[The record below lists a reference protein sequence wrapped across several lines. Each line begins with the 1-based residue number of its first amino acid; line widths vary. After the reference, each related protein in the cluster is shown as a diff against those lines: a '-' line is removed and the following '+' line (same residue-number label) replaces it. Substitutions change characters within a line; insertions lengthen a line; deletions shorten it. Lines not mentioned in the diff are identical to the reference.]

1 MQKAFKRV
9 FSLFLSIVLV
19 LSTFAATG
27 IQSFAAG
34 NVATSK
40 SGAYLMAYFTGQGA
54 GEKIHFA
61 TSKDGYNFEPLNGNK
76 AIIDPVGSGVTGH
89 VRDPYVFRG
98 QDGWFYI
105 LGADIDAEKSEQNH
119 TIFCWR
125 SKDLISWDFHNLIDI
140 GAQIA
145 DTTRA
150 WAPQAIWDANH
161 KNDDGTTG
169 AYMMYW
175 ANQTTNAGGVVS
187 ATTLYYSYTKDFKTF
202 SAPQSLYAPENEK
215 SAIDGDIVYDA
226 LHNVYYLYFK
236 DEQTSVIMM
245 AESLSSVNGPYSNPK
260 PAIGK
265 ELLPQN
271 EPENQALEG
280 CQMYN
285 INGTSTWLLIAD
297 KYKGDTKF
305 LMFSTDNFNTFKAVD
320 EADYTINN
328 CNPRHGSIMQIT
340 DAEYD
345 ALNAAY
351 GKRTSTQSGL
361 RSGEHVLD
369 LMMCRYFADYGN
381 TTTDS
386 SGNHY
391 ELEKTNKIA
400 MTVEN
405 DIVGAKFTSN
415 DATTTKN
422 TDNGSYAYISTKKM
436 FSENAA
442 NLKDGITI
450 SFRSKGVDS
459 GTIHYFDA
467 MNAPKFGD
475 ITKGTL
481 GIGSTYSKYDDFFLQ
496 TNGLFEALKKGKEYS
511 TKNSTSMSTGEWHN
525 YAISMSN
532 GYIMLS
538 VDGKKVSEIT
548 NSAIDAEWFNNVFAS
563 DTSKLGLGISAWSG
577 DKLLDGTIG
586 DFCIFSRALTPKEVE
601 AAMDELLD
609 APEENILSTNI
620 KQMFFD
626 NCGSDS
632 GTGYAAEYLDTAS
645 DTAYGDKVVVD
656 DTYGKV
662 LATNGQSVTAYKQFN
677 NSTKYEN
684 GYTMSFT
691 VNPGADLGNDPIISL
706 GSLLSVSETG
716 DLKYSYGTSTYAAS
730 NIFADK
736 LTKNEWHNVTI
747 QFVPNFTF
755 ERIYVYVDSELTAT
769 IDTFKGIPEGSAYP
783 EISIITGAFQSG
795 SQVVTYG
802 PSDCKL
808 NNVRIYAGCVNKVD
822 LYNQE
827 LNLYAAKIIKQNIE
841 DFKQLVQT
849 WHVDPS
855 DPSKNVILPNI
866 GEGYAAYDAA
876 QRYLDSI
883 TYGDTV
889 AKPEMFEK
897 LASDLRAA
905 MDKMKPENYKA
916 LTANGKCVYGPSDT
930 DCATADKKAYSG
942 LLYNA
947 DLGENADSNPS
958 PVMHIQPGNDIHVS
972 VDTRV
977 GYDNTVFLYDGT
989 GTELKMP
996 VYTATKSNGNNTVAQ
1011 SGFYNK
1017 LTTFYP
1023 TTVPYQTDNFK
1034 NSDGSYNIKLDPSG
1048 DEPVAGAAAT
1058 SKVFTLEGKTGESS
1072 SSGNARWH
1080 GYSEDGEVNFADIN
1094 ASKSGMGCTRENTQR
1109 YVSDR
1114 LSYQLNT
1121 NKTVFYYNILQFHPE
1136 EAIKGDGYYGHTPV
1150 EYIDKDGKSF
1160 DGSRLIGKSRLAGK
1174 YNISWGVSFVSAN
1187 RPQDYNWDGAT
1198 RVNFLNPNSAV
1209 YVVDSSKVYE
1219 LLNDA
1224 KMAENIHN
1232 LFNYTSESAQQ
1243 YCDAIDAFTSL
1254 DPTQYNIADGVESAV
1269 NHMQSDIDM
1278 AVDAYETAKALH
1290 SDNEILVP
1298 IGNYTNLK
1306 KHMEN
1311 TDYIN
1316 TYNGTGK
1323 LEDGTDVDRNKF
1335 TDDSLADFDN
1345 CYESIRR
1352 HFTNMNPELGKDAQD
1367 YLAQDSL
1374 VNIASGRLD
1383 VMYERLMERIDYT
1396 ELRNNRDAYGKETLT
1411 VNNVN
1416 EETGELETEQQFTIS
1431 TWVPYNDTVTLANG
1445 VLDNNVMVNGHPLS
1459 YEKDGKTVVLNDENG
1474 DVLQFGATNTP
1485 KYKYKEK
1492 VFTAGTQGG
1501 TQTYWVVDETNPSK
1515 QAVVVDDSTQMMYKA
1530 NDKLEPVAAQD
1541 CYDAYNAAQA
1551 QAQKLDYD
1559 AYLNKAEAV
1568 KNNLQKGYVIDGTNK
1583 FAKDFDIND
1592 TSSVYVRYN
1601 GDIYKNVSGNAKL
1614 DAITSGVVTTYN
1626 IETSNANLRKYEVTY
1641 KIITDGGEPEIVK
1654 DRELRSYGDIVT
1666 LEYTGAGKVL
1676 AWKVEQGGRETY
1688 INNVSAQYNVKIQ
1701 EDSEI
1706 TVYVTTDAKAT
1717 YAVEVRDYF
1726 NRAKVVFVQ
1735 EGTTATFDGLTV
1747 KFSDGQTVTA
1757 QDCSYMTQSIWY
1769 VNNASVDAGGTI
1781 TIDKDTV
1788 IKATGVRIDG
1798 KMTYNFVGGKFADGS
1813 ASAEYGIDEKVVATA
1828 DDAADFIGIAMKTIH
1843 GYTMLTYE
1851 KTYTFYAYPVSKQ
1864 FENSTVEL
1872 VAVTGSNISEYF
1884 SESAKADVENQLPMS
1899 YGVGLVKDGNFSLF
1913 CNITGGLKEN
1923 PETDKVQIVERG
1935 VLYSPTAMTADQ
1947 MLKGADGVKTA
1958 RSSSDIQ
1965 KVQYMITKK
1974 GALNTACMRSYVAYL
1989 EKVENPE
1996 YITQKDKDEFIW
2008 VPKVAY
2014 GPVINYADCL

>member
-1 MQKAFKRV
+1 MQKALKRV
-9 FSLFLSIVLV
+9 FSLFLSIVLI

-27 IQSFAAG
+27 MSSFAAG

-40 SGAYLMAYFTGQGA
+40 SGAYLMAYFTGQGT

-61 TSKDGYNFEPLNGNK
+61 TSKDGYNFEPLNGNNP
-76 AIIDPVGSGVTGH
+76 IIDPVGSGVTGH

-98 QDGWFYI
+98 QDGYFYI
-105 LGADIDAEKSEQNH
+105 LGTDLDAEKSDYQNS
-119 TIFCWR
+119 TLYCWQ
-125 SKDLISWDFHNLIDI
+125 SKDLITWDLHNLIDI
-140 GAQIA
+140 GKLIP
-145 DTTRA
+145 DTSRA
-150 WAPQAIWDANH
+150 WAPQALWDANH

-175 ANQTTNAGGVVS
+175 ANQTSNAGGVIS
-187 ATTLYYSYTKDFKTF
+187 ATTLFCSYTKDFKTF
-202 SAPQSLYAPENEK
+202 SAPQSLYAPESGK
-215 SAIDGDIVYDA
+215 SAIDGDIVYDK
-226 LHNVYYLYFK
+226 LHNVYYMYFK
-236 DEQTSVIMM
+236 DEAQEAIYM
-245 AESLSSVNGPYSNPK
+245 ASSSNPSGPYTNVK

-285 INGTSTWLLIAD
+285 VNGTSTWLLIAD
-297 KYKGDTKF
+297 KFKGDTKF
-305 LMFSTDNFNTFKAVD
+305 LMFQTDDFNTFKAVD

-340 DAEYD
+340 DDEYD
-345 ALNAAY
+345 LLNAAY

-386 SGNHY
+386 SGHHY
-391 ELEKTNKIA
+391 ELEKTNKIT

-415 DATTTKN
+415 GAKSGNPDG
-422 TDNGSYAYISTKKM
+422 GSYAYISTKKM
-436 FSENAA
+436 FNDNACS
-442 NLKDGITI
+442 LKDGITI
-450 SFRSKGVDS
+450 SFRSKGVNS

-481 GIGSTYSKYDDFFLQ
+481 GIGSTYAKYDDFFLQ
-496 TNGLFEALKKGKEYS
+496 TNGLFEALKKGKEYQ

-525 YAISMSN
+525 YAISMTN

-548 NSAIDAEWFNNVFAS
+548 DSAIDTEWFNNVFRS
-563 DTSKLGLGISAWSG
+563 DSSKLGLGISAWSG
-577 DKLLDGTIG
+577 DQLLDGTIG
-586 DFCIFSRALTPKEVE
+586 DFCIFSRALTPKEVDS
-601 AAMDELLD
+601 AMEELLD
-609 APEENILSTNI
+609 APEENILSSNI
-620 KQMFFD
+620 SQMFFD

-632 GTGYAAEYLDTAS
+632 GTGYSSEYLDTTP
-645 DTAYGDKVVVD
+645 DTVYGDKVIVD

-662 LATNGQSVTAYKQFN
+662 LATNGQTVTAYKQFN
-677 NSTKYEN
+677 NSTKHEN
-684 GYTMSFT
+684 GYTLSFT
-691 VNPGADLGNDPIISL
+691 VNPGADLGTDSIISL
-706 GSLLSVSETG
+706 GTHLSISETG
-716 DLKYSYGTSTYAAS
+716 DLNYSYGTSSYSAS

-736 LTKNEWHNVTI
+736 LTKNTWHNITV

-769 IDTFKGIPEGSAYP
+769 IDTFKGIPSGSSYP
-783 EISIITGAFQSG
+783 DVSIITGAFQSG
-795 SQVVTYG
+795 TQIVSYG

-822 LYNQE
+822 LHNQE
-827 LNLYAAKIIKQNIE
+827 LNLYAAQIIKKNIE

-866 GEGYAAYDAA
+866 GKGYAAYDAA

-905 MDKMKPENYKA
+905 MDEMKPENYKA
-916 LTANGKCVYGPSDT
+916 LTANGKYVYGANDT
-930 DCATADKKAYSG
+930 DCATADAKAYSG
-942 LLYNA
+942 LLYDA
-947 DLGENADSNPS
+947 DLGETADSNPS
-958 PVMHIQPGNDIHVS
+958 PVMHIQAGSDIHVS

-989 GTELKMP
+989 GTELRMP
-996 VYTATKSNGNNTVAQ
+996 IYSATKSNGNNTVAQ
-1011 SGFYNK
+1011 KGFYNK

-1023 TTVPYQTDNFK
+1023 TTVPYQTDNFT
-1034 NSDGSYNIKLDPSG
+1034 NSDGSSNTKLDPSG
-1048 DEPVAGAAAT
+1048 DDPVTGAAAT

-1072 SSGNARWH
+1072 ANGNARWH
-1080 GYSEDGEVNFADIN
+1080 GYSEDGVVNFADIK
-1094 ASKSGMGCTRENTQR
+1094 ASKSGMGCTRENTQK
-1109 YVSDR
+1109 YISDR
-1114 LSYQLNT
+1114 LSYQLST
-1121 NKTVFYYNILQFHPE
+1121 NKTVFYYNILKFNPQE
-1136 EAIKGDGYYGHTPV
+1136 MLANGYDGFSSI
-1150 EYIDKDGKSF
+1150 EYIDKNDQF
-1160 DGSRLIGKSRLAGK
+1160 IDGSRFIGRSKIAGK

-1187 RPQDYNWDGAT
+1187 KPQDYNWDNAT

-1219 LLNDA
+1219 LLNDT

-1232 LFNYTSESAQQ
+1232 IFNYTSESAQQ

-1254 DPTQYNIADGVESAV
+1254 DPTQYSLADGVSSAV
-1269 NHMQSDIDM
+1269 NHMQTDIDM
-1278 AVDAYETAKALH
+1278 AVDTYERARLQH
-1290 SDNEILVP
+1290 SDKEILVP

-1306 KHMEN
+1306 NHMEN

-1323 LEDGTDVDRNKF
+1323 LSDGTDVDRSKY
-1335 TDDSLADFDN
+1335 TVDSLADFDK

-1352 HFTNMNPELGKDAQD
+1352 HFTNMNPELENDAQD
-1367 YLAQDSL
+1367 YLEQDDL
-1374 VNIASGRLD
+1374 VNVASGRLD
-1383 VMYERLMERIDYT
+1383 VMYERLMEKIDYT
-1396 ELRNNRDAYGKETLT
+1396 ELRNNRDTYGKETLT
-1411 VNNVN
+1411 VNNVD
-1416 EETGELETEQQFTIS
+1416 EETGEIKTNQQFTIS
-1431 TWVPYNDTVTLANG
+1431 SWVPYNDIVTLANG
-1445 VLDNNVMVNGHPLS
+1445 VLYNNVVQNGKVLS
-1459 YEKDGKTVVLNDENG
+1459 YEKDGNTITLTDENG
-1474 DVLQFGATNTP
+1474 LPLSFGADNTP

-1501 TQTYWVVDETNPSK
+1501 SETYYVVDETNPSK
-1515 QAVVVDDSTQMMYKA
+1515 QASVVDDTTGSMYKA
-1530 NDKLEPVAAQD
+1530 NEKLEPVAAQD

-1559 AYLNKAEAV
+1559 AYLDKAEAV
-1568 KNNLQKGYVIDGTNK
+1568 KNNLQKGYVIDDSNK
-1583 FAKDFDIND
+1583 FAKDFDRND

-1601 GDIYKNVSGNAKL
+1601 GDIYKNVSGNDKL
-1614 DAITSGVVTTYN
+1614 DSITSGVVTTYN
-1626 IETSNANLRKYEVTY
+1626 IEKSNANLRKYEVTY

-1654 DRELRSYGDIVT
+1654 NKELHSYGDIVP
-1666 LEYTGAGKVL
+1666 LDYTGTGRVL

-1688 INNVSAQYNVKIQ
+1688 INNVSAQYSVKIQ
-1701 EDSEI
+1701 NNAEI
-1706 TVYVTTDAKAT
+1706 TVYVTTEEKAT
-1717 YAVEVRDYF
+1717 HAVEVRDYF

-1735 EGTTATFDGLTV
+1735 DGTTATFDGLTV
-1747 KFSDGQTVTA
+1747 KFSDGQEVTA
-1757 QDCSYMTQSIWY
+1757 QDCAYMTQSIWY
-1769 VNNASVDAGGTI
+1769 VDNSSIAASDII
-1781 TIDKDTV
+1781 TINKDTV
-1788 IKATGVRIDG
+1788 IKATGVRVDG
-1798 KMTYNFVGGKFADGS
+1798 KMTYTFNGGTFADGS
-1813 ASAEYGIDEKVVATA
+1813 TSAEYAIDEKVVATA
-1828 DDAADFIGIAMKTIH
+1828 DEAADFIGIAMKTVH
-1843 GYTMLTYE
+1843 GYTMLTYD
-1851 KTYTFYAYPVSKQ
+1851 KTYTFFAYPVSKQ
-1864 FENSTVEL
+1864 FVNSTVEL
-1872 VAVTGSNISEYF
+1872 VAVTSSNISDYF
-1884 SESAKADVENQLPMS
+1884 TEAAKADVENQLPMS
-1899 YGVGLVKDGNFSLF
+1899 YGVGFVKNGNFSLF

-1923 PETDKVQIVERG
+1923 PATDKVQVVERG

-1947 MLKGADGVKTA
+1947 MLKGADGVTTA
-1958 RSSSDIQ
+1958 RSSSDIE

-1974 GALNTACMRSYVAYL
+1974 AAPNGACMRSYVAYL

-2008 VPKVAY
+2008 VPQVAY
-2014 GPVINYADCL
+2014 GPVVNYADCI

>member
-305 LMFSTDNFNTFKAVD
+305 LMFSTDNFNAFKAVD

-511 TKNSTSMSTGEWHN
+511 TQNSTSMSTGEWHN

-548 NSAIDAEWFNNVFAS
+548 NSAIDAEWFNNVFVS

-632 GTGYAAEYLDTAS
+632 GPGYAAEYLDTAS

-905 MDKMKPENYKA
+905 MDEMKPENYKA
-916 LTANGKCVYGPSDT
+916 LTANGKYVYGPNDK
-930 DCATADKKAYSG
+930 DCINDDAKAYSG
-942 LLYNA
+942 LLYDA
-947 DLGENADSNPS
+947 DLGDNADTNASTVLTLGS
-958 PVMHIQPGNDIHVS
+958 GKKSI
-972 VDTRV
+972 DTRV

-989 GTELKMP
+989 NKELRMP
-996 VYTATKSNGNNTVAQ
+996 VYNASKSNGMTGN
-1011 SGFYNK
+1011 GYYIFM
-1017 LTTFYP
+1017 TTCYP
-1023 TTVPYQTDNFK
+1023 TVSIDNP
-1034 NSDGSYNIKLDPSG
+1034 D
-1048 DEPVAGAAAT
+1048 A
-1058 SKVFTLEGKTGESS
+1058 SKVFTLEGAAAINESS
-1072 SSGNARWH
+1072 DINDAPWH
-1080 GYSEDGEVNFADIN
+1080 GYNDDSVIDFSLMNGT
-1094 ASKSGMGCTRENTQR
+1094 KSYIGFDRENAKKYYTAR
-1109 YVSDR
+1109 MTYDVV
-1114 LSYQLNT
+1114 N
-1121 NKTVFYYNILQFHPE
+1121 NKTMFHYNVMKFHPDVMLAE
-1136 EAIKGDGYYGHTPV
+1136 GFEGFEPV
-1150 EYIDKDGKSF
+1150 EYIDKEDKF
-1160 DGSRLIGKSRLAGK
+1160 VDGSRFIGKSDIAGR
-1174 YNISWGVSFVSAN
+1174 YQLTWAVSMSNEGSVVSAKPKN
-1187 RPQDYNWDGAT
+1187 YSYDSSTYQT
-1198 RVNFLNPNSAV
+1198 TFLNDNRNI

-1219 LLNDA
+1219 LLNDT

-1232 LFNYTSESAQQ
+1232 IFNYTSDSAQE

-1254 DPTQYNIADGVESAV
+1254 DPTQYNLADGVSSAV
-1269 NHMQSDIDM
+1269 NHMQTDIDM
-1278 AVDAYETAKALH
+1278 AVDAYERARLQH

-1298 IGNYTNLK
+1298 IGNYSNLK

-1583 FAKDFDIND
+1583 FAKDFDIKD

-1654 DRELRSYGDIVT
+1654 DRELHSYGDIVP

-1701 EDSEI
+1701 ENSEI

-1726 NRAKVVFVQ
+1726 NRAKIVFVQ

-1884 SESAKADVENQLPMS
+1884 SETAKADVENQLPMS

>member
-305 LMFSTDNFNTFKAVD
+305 LMFSTDNFNAFKAVD

-511 TKNSTSMSTGEWHN
+511 TQNSTSMSTGEWHN

-548 NSAIDAEWFNNVFAS
+548 NSAIDAEWFNNVFVS

-632 GTGYAAEYLDTAS
+632 GTGYAAEYLDTSS

-691 VNPGADLGNDPIISL
+691 VNPGTDLGNDPIISL

-905 MDKMKPENYKA
+905 MDEMKPENYKA
-916 LTANGKCVYGPSDT
+916 LTANGKYVYGPNDK
-930 DCATADKKAYSG
+930 DCINDDAKAYSG
-942 LLYNA
+942 LLYDA
-947 DLGENADSNPS
+947 DLGDNADTNASTVLTLGS
-958 PVMHIQPGNDIHVS
+958 GKKSI
-972 VDTRV
+972 DTRV

-989 GTELKMP
+989 NKELRMP
-996 VYTATKSNGNNTVAQ
+996 VYNASKSNGMTGN
-1011 SGFYNK
+1011 GYYIFM
-1017 LTTFYP
+1017 TTCYP
-1023 TTVPYQTDNFK
+1023 TVSIDNP
-1034 NSDGSYNIKLDPSG
+1034 D
-1048 DEPVAGAAAT
+1048 A
-1058 SKVFTLEGKTGESS
+1058 SKVFTLEGAAAINESS
-1072 SSGNARWH
+1072 DINDAPWH
-1080 GYSEDGEVNFADIN
+1080 GYNDDSVIDFSLMNGT
-1094 ASKSGMGCTRENTQR
+1094 KSYIGFDRENAKKYYTAR
-1109 YVSDR
+1109 MTYDVV
-1114 LSYQLNT
+1114 N
-1121 NKTVFYYNILQFHPE
+1121 NKTMFHYNVMKFHPDVMLAE
-1136 EAIKGDGYYGHTPV
+1136 GFEGFEPV
-1150 EYIDKDGKSF
+1150 EYIDKEDKF
-1160 DGSRLIGKSRLAGK
+1160 VDGSRFIGKSGIAGR
-1174 YNISWGVSFVSAN
+1174 YQLTWAVSMSNEGSVVSAKPKN
-1187 RPQDYNWDGAT
+1187 YSYDSSTYQT
-1198 RVNFLNPNSAV
+1198 TFLNDNRNI

-1219 LLNDA
+1219 LLNDT

-1232 LFNYTSESAQQ
+1232 IFNYTSDSAQE

-1254 DPTQYNIADGVESAV
+1254 DPTQYNLADGVSSAV
-1269 NHMQSDIDM
+1269 NHMQTDIDM
-1278 AVDAYETAKALH
+1278 AVDAYERARLQH
-1290 SDNEILVP
+1290 SDKEILVP

-1306 KHMEN
+1306 NHMEN

-1323 LEDGTDVDRNKF
+1323 LSDGTDVDRNKF

-1474 DVLQFGATNTP
+1474 NVLQFGATNTP

-1583 FAKDFDIND
+1583 FAKDFDIKD

-1654 DRELRSYGDIVT
+1654 DRELHSYGDIVP

-1701 EDSEI
+1701 ENSEI

-1726 NRAKVVFVQ
+1726 NRAKIVFVQ

-1884 SESAKADVENQLPMS
+1884 SETAKADVENQLPMS